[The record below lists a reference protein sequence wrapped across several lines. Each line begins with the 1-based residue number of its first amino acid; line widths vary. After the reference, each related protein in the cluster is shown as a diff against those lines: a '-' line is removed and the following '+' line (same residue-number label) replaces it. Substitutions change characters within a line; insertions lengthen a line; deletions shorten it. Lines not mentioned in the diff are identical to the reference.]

1 MQIIQKQLISPP
13 FVNIIVYLDV
23 PEGGPQK
30 EGLKDL
36 SICALLWLRSFEG
49 QSFVSKGHACKDT
62 IVHNFFRG
70 KVSRPLGPFRL

>member
-49 QSFVSKGHACKDT
+49 QSFVSRGNKCK
-62 IVHNFFRG
+62 ILLYIIF
-70 KVSRPLGPFRL
+70 LGEKYLDL